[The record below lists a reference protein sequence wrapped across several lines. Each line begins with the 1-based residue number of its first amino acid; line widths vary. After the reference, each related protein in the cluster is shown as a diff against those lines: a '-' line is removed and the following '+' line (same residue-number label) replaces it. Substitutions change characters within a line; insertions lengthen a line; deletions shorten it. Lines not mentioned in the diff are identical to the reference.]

1 MFQSH
6 YTSLHHEPIVL
17 VKIQYTRYNTI
28 LYTTKLFTFYVF
40 IRIVRKNEKDC
51 EH

>member
-17 VKIQYTRYNTI
+17 VKIQYTRYNSI
-28 LYTTKLFTFYVF
+28 LYTTKHFAFYIF
-40 IRIVRKNEKDC
+40 IRIVGKNEKDC